1 MNKKIYIQMSA
12 HGFAEY
18 KKKFTDLMQALEVD
32 FSKTAMGPGE
42 MLAALSY
49 MAGFEYGIRCLATRL
64 NEMGEQEAIEEFTDI
79 AEGGIR

>member
-49 MAGFEYGIRCLATRL
+49 MAGFEYGIRCLVTRL